1 MNTEEILLTVLLAVV
16 IAVLLLRPFVVP
28 QPAPR
33 RARRRRATVGP
44 VLRTETYRLSRQT
57 RGRGYDPEAS
67 PVRVAVSNRKMPP
80 AHHFGRKRNSE
91 AYSNR

>member
-33 RARRRRATVGP
+33 RARRRRATGVP
-44 VLRTETYRLSRQT
+44 VLRTVTYRLSRQN
-57 RGRGYDPEAS
+57 RSRGYDPEAS
-67 PVRVAVSNRKMPP
+67 PVRVAVSNRKVPP

>member
-1 MNTEEILLTVLLAVV
+1 MNTEDILLTVLLAAV
-16 IAVLLLRPFVVP
+16 IAVLLLRPFVFP

-44 VLRTETYRLSRQT
+44 VLRTETYRLSRQA
-57 RGRGYDPEAS
+57 RSRGYDPEAS
-67 PVRVAVSNRKMPP
+67 PVRIALSNRKIPP
-80 AHHFGRKRNSE
+80 MRHFGRKRDNE